1 MTQLRPD
8 YDGQGDGKS
17 IYGAVKAQ
25 AMQLAK
31 LPDPELRALM
41 GHLARKGKVT
51 GTAGRIWG
59 EAIAEA
65 TLRFMAEKPEAG
77 DEGTEALT
85 DFIKTDPDA

>member
-1 MTQLRPD
+1 VS
-8 YDGQGDGKS
+8 DGKS

-25 AMQLAK
+25 AVQVND
-31 LPDPELRALM
+31 LPRTELRELM

-59 EAIAEA
+59 EALAELA
-65 TLRFMAEKPEAG
+65 VRFMAEKPEARDQKPEA
-77 DEGTEALT
+77 DEGTAALT